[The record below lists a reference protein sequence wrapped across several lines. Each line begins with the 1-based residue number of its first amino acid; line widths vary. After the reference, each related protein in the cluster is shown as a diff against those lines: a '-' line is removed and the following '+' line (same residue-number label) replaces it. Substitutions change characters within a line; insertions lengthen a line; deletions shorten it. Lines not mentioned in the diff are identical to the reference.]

1 MTHGRRNGTYFFF
14 CKHFLNSSVCLFSTL
29 VTPYRIAFLND
40 TDADWLMIEVIIDI
54 IYFFDIVF
62 SFLSAYHNLIEEL
75 IDDRKTIACN
85 YLKFWFIVDF
95 ISILPV
101 NYIFNSEDV
110 NSLGQLARIP
120 RIYRISKTFK

>member
-1 MTHGRRNGTYFFF
+1 M
-14 CKHFLNSSVCLFSTL
+14 CLFSTL

-40 TDADWLMIEVIIDI
+40 TDADWLIIEVIIDI

-75 IDDRKTIACN
+75 IDDRKKIACN

-95 ISILPV
+95 ISILPI